1 MEVRGFGDVAE
12 ERVCVGFYGNGDG
25 GGWWMIGRI
34 TEVRGLRF
42 SYWKSRGVA

>member
-12 ERVCVGFYGNGDG
+12 ERVCVGFYGNG
-25 GGWWMIGRI
+25 GGWWMIGRT
-34 TEVRGLRF
+34 TEVRGRRF